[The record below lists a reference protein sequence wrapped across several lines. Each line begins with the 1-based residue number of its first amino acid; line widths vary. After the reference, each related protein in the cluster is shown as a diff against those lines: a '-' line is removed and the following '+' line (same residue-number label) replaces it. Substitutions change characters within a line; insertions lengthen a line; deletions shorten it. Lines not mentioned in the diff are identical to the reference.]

1 VSVIERYRV
10 QERMDTET
18 VFVFDNDTGNVLARC
33 DTAETAGLIA
43 AALNDHTGAVSEA
56 RTQAIRDV
64 ILMLRDS
71 GIGRD
76 ARVADH
82 IERHM
87 LGGQS

>member
-1 VSVIERYRV
+1 VSVIARIRKTITD
-10 QERMDTET
+10 RTPHD
-18 VFVFDNDTGNVLARC
+18 VLRDAV
-33 DTAETAGLIA
+33 IA
-43 AALNDHTGAVSEA
+43 DPDGAAHWIADLHADAANYAGAVSEA